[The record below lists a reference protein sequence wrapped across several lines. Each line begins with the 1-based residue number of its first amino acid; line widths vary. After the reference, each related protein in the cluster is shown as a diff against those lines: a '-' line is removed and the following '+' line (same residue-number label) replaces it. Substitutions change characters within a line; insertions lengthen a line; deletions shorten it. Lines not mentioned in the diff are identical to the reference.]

1 MSVAPAPSSVV
12 RGCCCSGLVS
22 LDGHAGKD
30 TGTGFTEASEFKAKK
45 SSVAMLLPATNNRGS
60 WDVLCVTAC
69 FISLPSKFPCTTG
82 CSLSDQHN
90 FCQIYQEQFALI
102 FVNLMQISHH
112 ILGLLVIKYID
123 LKKNNLFHFYL
134 HFGNRFLTIVTNVL
148 CKSDENRSSYFG
160 LIGEKIC

>member
-1 MSVAPAPSSVV
+1 MSF
-12 RGCCCSGLVS
+12 VS
-22 LDGHAGKD
+22 QPVSFLFHPNSHALQ
-30 TGTGFTEASEFKAKK
+30 
-45 SSVAMLLPATNNRGS
+45 V
-60 WDVLCVTAC
+60 VLCQINIFCHRETQNMM
-69 FISLPSKFPCTTG
+69 S
-82 CSLSDQHN
+82 N
-90 FCQIYQEQFALI
+90 FRQIYEEQFALI

>member
-102 FVNLMQISHH
+102 FVNLMQISRH
-112 ILGLLVIKYID
+112 ILDLVGMSFVSQPISF
-123 LKKNNLFHFYL
+123 LFHPDSHAL
-134 HFGNRFLTIVTNVL
+134 QVVL
-148 CKSDENRSSYFG
+148 CQINKF
-160 LIGEKIC
+160 CHQ